1 VFSQL
6 TDIPSFI
13 PHWAEK
19 TYKRQTSCKYL
30 LTITTKN
37 KFYKNCGQVSKLQ
50 QEAEDSKSKQKTEVE
65 SLLEQVS
72 AKEAEIE
79 GLRVKLKENEADTD
93 QVPMLIF
100 FKFFYFLADL
110 TKRPNHT
117 KVCLYQAFHPS
128 QIFGQ

>member
-1 VFSQL
+1 L
-6 TDIPSFI
+6 
-13 PHWAEK
+13 A
-19 TYKRQTSCKYL
+19 
-30 LTITTKN
+30 
-37 KFYKNCGQVSKLQ
+37 QVSKLQ

-100 FKFFYFLADL
+100 LNSFTSLL

-117 KVCLYQAFHPS
+117 KVCLYQSFHPR
-128 QIFGQ
+128 QIFGQGQQMLHQA